1 MCKMNCVYAGTIYG
15 QFGSGQHSCKYSLA
29 MIEEDQEQKTRLG
42 QLVKKYKLPSTHRKI
57 MLLMRG
63 ENCPFFDPVYTGKK
77 RRILRPKPPLA
88 KNPRKPREKKDYI
101 PPDAEED
108 KLRELYGKGLSDRQI
123 AVQLGTKEYRVYR
136 WRKDRKLSSNYK
148 NTHRTI
154 DEERA
159 RELYDE
165 GSPDTRI
172 AAELGC
178 GVSTVATW
186 RYREG
191 LPAIYP
197 HRRMN
202 DQRIRELYDK
212 GLNDTQISKVT
223 GNSTDAI
230 RRWRKRNG
238 LESNWKEKKI

>member
-1 MCKMNCVYAGTIYG
+1 M
-15 QFGSGQHSCKYSLA
+15 
-29 MIEEDQEQKTRLG
+29 
-42 QLVKKYKLPSTHRKI
+42 
-57 MLLMRG
+57 
-63 ENCPFFDPVYTGKK
+63 
-77 RRILRPKPPLA
+77 
-88 KNPRKPREKKDYI
+88 
-101 PPDAEED
+101 
-108 KLRELYGKGLSDRQI
+108 
-123 AVQLGTKEYRVYR
+123 YR
-136 WRKDRKLSSNYK
+136 WRKDRKLSSNYN

-178 GVSTVATW
+178 GVSTVASW

>member
-15 QFGSGQHSCKYSLA
+15 QFGSGQHSCNYSLA
-29 MIEEDQEQKTRLG
+29 MIEEGQEQKTRLG
-42 QLVKKYKLPSTHRKI
+42 QMVKKYKLPSTHRKI

-136 WRKDRKLSSNYK
+136 WRKDRKLSSNYN

-178 GVSTVATW
+178 GVSTVASW

-223 GNSTDAI
+223 GNSTDTI

>member
-1 MCKMNCVYAGTIYG
+1 MSK
-15 QFGSGQHSCKYSLA
+15 QQDFWQ
-29 MIEEDQEQKTRLG
+29 EE
-42 QLVKKYKLPSTHRKI
+42 KLWP
-57 MLLMRG
+57 
-63 ENCPFFDPVYTGKK
+63 DV
-77 RRILRPKPPLA
+77 PP
-88 KNPRKPREKKDYI
+88 E
-101 PPDAEED
+101 
-108 KLRELYGKGLSDRQI
+108 RQI
-123 AVQLGTKEYRVYR
+123 FC
-136 WRKDRKLSSNYK
+136 N
-148 NTHRTI
+148 RTMNMRHI
-154 DEERA
+154 GAIGFDMEVWAYDPFMNEERA

-178 GVSTVATW
+178 SQSAVSGW

-191 LPAIYP
+191 LPPIYP
-197 HRRMN
+197 HKRMN
-202 DQRIRELYDK
+202 EAKLRELYRE